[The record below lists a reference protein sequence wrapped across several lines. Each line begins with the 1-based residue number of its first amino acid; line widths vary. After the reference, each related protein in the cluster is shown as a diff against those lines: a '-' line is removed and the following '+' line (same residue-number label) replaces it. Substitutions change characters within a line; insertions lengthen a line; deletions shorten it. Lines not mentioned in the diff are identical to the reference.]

1 MITKNRFFRVFSK
14 EAIFLSL
21 YPLLFFPAHAK
32 IFPCPR
38 KNFCVGREKNIPGQ
52 GSDFFIVIKWDF

>member
-1 MITKNRFFRVFSK
+1 MITKNRFFRKDSK
-14 EAIFLSL
+14 EAIFFISV
-21 YPLLFFPAHAK
+21 PTF

-52 GSDFFIVIKWDF
+52 GRDFSIVIKWNF